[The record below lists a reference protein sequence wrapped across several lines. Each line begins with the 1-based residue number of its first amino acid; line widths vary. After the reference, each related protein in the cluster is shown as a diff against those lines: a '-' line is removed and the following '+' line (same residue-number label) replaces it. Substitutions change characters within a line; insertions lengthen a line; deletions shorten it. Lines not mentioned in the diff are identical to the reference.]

1 MLLPHL
7 KKQIQISAKM
17 FRPLQMDCLCRL
29 WATPKAISLA
39 MRRFLPECKSQT
51 QTRRNGLLLLR
62 TTIIIRTTTAKA

>member
-17 FRPLQMDCLCRL
+17 LRPLQMYCLCRL

-62 TTIIIRTTTAKA
+62 TTIIIRTTTAKV